1 MDPDNQPWSPKP
13 YQPNQASENTQK
25 PVPNTFEQGEITWQ
39 HPAPETQVPNA
50 QASPFTRPH
59 EHIAPE
65 QHAQSVAHQPQQ
77 APSQQWQQPV
87 TPQPWNAATPNQPI
101 APTQQY
107 GGQMPEL
114 PQLSHNAHGA
124 PLSPQQKKQRF
135 FAWVG
140 VAVLVIVPTIILGMM
155 VWSKLSQDNIN
166 QKQANTNA
174 SIAYNA
180 DAIAALAQGTIT
192 DEQVNG
198 LDKTAT
204 FYTVFK
210 KAAMQQTVRTKWDE
224 YYTAQK
230 DGQRTDQFTMY
241 DTAIDYL
248 SKKFSYNENSYSN
261 LGLFLT
267 RCIGDKQYNF
277 NATKIATGASW
288 DAASDSTDCQ
298 LQTVAMHLNDGVNT
312 GGLSDAQA
320 NTFLGKLKSEGVV
333 KVNGL
338 SLATNKGKQYVKI
351 DLNIVPQKAGDA
363 YFGMQNLMN
372 AFLATGLNASKH
384 PYTFFGSG
392 TEGAHIAYYFD
403 PTSQLP
409 VYSVTESTP
418 GLTAAGTEQ
427 TTNSYSHRY
436 IEYSFPQG
444 VADMNLNDHD
454 AIGFDSWPSAN

>member
-13 YQPNQASENTQK
+13 YQPNEPSENTQK
-25 PVPNTFEQGEITWQ
+25 PVPNTFEQGEVTWQ
-39 HPAPETQVPNA
+39 HPSPETQVPNA

-59 EHIAPE
+59 E
-65 QHAQSVAHQPQQ
+65 QHQQAAQPQAQ
-77 APSQQWQQPV
+77 QPAQNQWQQPV
-87 TPQPWNAATPNQPI
+87 TPQPWNTQSAPNQPI

-114 PQLSHNAHGA
+114 PQLSHNSGGA

-135 FAWVG
+135 LAWIGVG
-140 VAVLVIVPTIILGMM
+140 LLVIIPAIILGIT
-155 VWSKLSQDNIN
+155 VWTKMSQDSTN
-166 QKQANTNA
+166 QKQAQANTA
-174 SIAYNA
+174 IAYNT
-180 DAIAALAQGTIT
+180 DAIAALANGTIT
-192 DEQVNG
+192 DDQVSG

-204 FYTVFK
+204 FYTIFK
-210 KAAMQQTVRTKWDE
+210 KAAMQQIVHTKWDE

-230 DGQRTDQFTMY
+230 DGTRSDQYTMY
-241 DTAIDYL
+241 DTAIDYT

-298 LQTVAMHLNDGVNT
+298 LPTVAMHLNDGVNA
-312 GGLSDAQA
+312 GGLSDTQA
-320 NTFLGKLKSEGVV
+320 NTFLSKLKGDGVV
-333 KVNGL
+333 KVNN
-338 SLATNKGKQYVKI
+338 LALVTNKGKQYIKV
-351 DLNIVPQKAGDA
+351 DLNITPQKAGDD

-372 AFLATGLNASKH
+372 AFLATGLNASKQ

-403 PTSQLP
+403 PASQLP
-409 VYSVTESTP
+409 VYSVAVSTP
-418 GLTAAGTEQ
+418 GLTGAGTEQ
-427 TTNSYSHRY
+427 TTTSYSHRY

-444 VADMNLNDHD
+444 VVDQTLND
-454 AIGFDSWPSAN
+454 ANPIGFDSWPVAD